1 MLADYELVK
10 DLHTEADL
18 IDAYDAAVI
27 ERDHKGK
34 VKIVKKHETRRPTVG
49 GVLGSRDGLATGLVL
64 VLFPAAAIG
73 GGLLLGTTGAG
84 AVLGSL
90 AGHAAAGMS
99 RGDLKD
105 LGESLDE
112 GEAGLVVIAVSDM
125 EAKVRSAM
133 KRANKIEEK
142 QLKADQKELEAG
154 PRRRRRSPR
163 KSPSRRGPCRAWQF
177 KAENVESC
185 QCGAIVTVTG
195 CQPKGA

>member
-1 MLADYELVK
+1 MPIDTLLVYCGVYGEAADALADYELIK
-10 DLHTEADL
+10 KLHTEANL

-34 VKIVKKHETRRPTVG
+34 VKIVKKHETPTRAG
-49 GVLGSRDGLATGLVL
+49 GVLGGGVGLATGLVV

-84 AVLGSL
+84 ALLGAL

-99 RGDLKD
+99 RSDLKD

-112 GEAGLVVIAVSDM
+112 GEAGLVVVAVSDM

-133 KRANKIEEK
+133 KRAQKIEER
-142 QLKADQKELEAG
+142 QLKADQKEIEADAAEAQ
-154 PRRRRRSPR
+154 
-163 KSPSRRGPCRAWQF
+163 KS
-177 KAENVESC
+177 
-185 QCGAIVTVTG
+185 
-195 CQPKGA
+195 

>member
-1 MLADYELVK
+1 MAIDTLFVYCGVYGEVADALEDYDLIK
-10 DLHTEADL
+10 DLHTEANL

-27 ERDHKGK
+27 ERDRKGK
-34 VKIVKKHETRRPTVG
+34 VKIVKKHETPTRVG
-49 GVLGSRDGLATGLVL
+49 GVLGGGVGLATGLVI

-84 AVLGSL
+84 ALLGAL

-112 GEAGLVVIAVSDM
+112 GEAGLVVVAVSDM

-133 KRANKIEEK
+133 KRAQKVEEK
-142 QLKADQKELEAG
+142 QLKADQKELEADAAEAQ
-154 PRRRRRSPR
+154 
-163 KSPSRRGPCRAWQF
+163 KS
-177 KAENVESC
+177 
-185 QCGAIVTVTG
+185 
-195 CQPKGA
+195 